1 MCVGIEFLFSR
12 ERVSVVYERR
22 HNKQKRYLQLVGLL
36 LGPDKSSN
44 EFDLR
49 EAELFEALGHPSR
62 IEILQALNAGPLG
75 FSELK
80 KKIGI
85 DSSGHLTFHISKL
98 DGLVNTNSEGKYC
111 LTDRGKEAL
120 RVTRIAALVHT
131 KEEDEEKDVLA
142 YDAGLQ
148 LGMEMRR
155 TLEENLKNYVI
166 AGIIAVGCTL
176 LLILLKSSWLI
187 VGLSTFISYVIAY
200 YALSRLFAKKDGKPN
215 NHARY

>member
-1 MCVGIEFLFSR
+1 
-12 ERVSVVYERR
+12 
-22 HNKQKRYLQLVGLL
+22 VGLL

-85 DSSGHLTFHISKL
+85 ASSGHLTFHLSKL

-120 RVTRIAALVHT
+120 RVARIAALVHT
-131 KEEDEEKDVLA
+131 KEKGEEKDVLA
-142 YDAGLQ
+142 YDAGIK

-155 TLEENLKNYVI
+155 AFEENLKNYVM
-166 AGIIAVGCTL
+166 AGIIAASCSL
-176 LLILLKSSWLI
+176 LLILLKSSSFI
-187 VGLSTFISYVIAY
+187 VGLSAFISYVIAY
-200 YALSRLFAKKDGKPN
+200 YSLSKLFAKKDGKPIS
-215 NHARY
+215 HRHSLDVQHSS

>member
-1 MCVGIEFLFSR
+1 VA
-12 ERVSVVYERR
+12 
-22 HNKQKRYLQLVGLL
+22 LL

-44 EFDLR
+44 EFDLK
-49 EAELFEALGHPSR
+49 EAELFEALGHPNR

-85 DSSGHLTFHISKL
+85 DSSGHLTFHLSKL

-120 RVTRIAALVHT
+120 RVTRIAALVHV
-131 KEEDEEKDVLA
+131 KEEGEEKDILA
-142 YDAGLQ
+142 YDSGIK
-148 LGMEMRR
+148 LGMEMRKA
-155 TLEENLKNYVI
+155 LEENLRNYVT

-176 LLILLKSSWLI
+176 LLVLLRSDWFI
-187 VGLSTFISYVIAY
+187 VGLSAFTTYVIAY
-200 YALSRLFAKKDGKPN
+200 YSISRLFAKKDAKSIKHRRSLDVQYSGQ
-215 NHARY
+215 YEE